1 MTVTATMM
9 RMPQTEA
16 DAVGKAMPR
25 ATETSLLDAESRLAG
40 AIRWG
45 NVEVLREM
53 VAPEYQGY
61 DVAGRAQ
68 NRTSLLSAFGNG
80 KLSIMGVRL
89 SGLRAKVIDDVGL
102 VTGVREVS
110 WRVNF
115 RRVDLRLRFL
125 DVFTWGSG
133 GWRLL
138 TSQDTRL
145 PA

>member
-1 MTVTATMM
+1 
-9 RMPQTEA
+9 
-16 DAVGKAMPR
+16 
-25 ATETSLLDAESRLAG
+25 
-40 AIRWG
+40 
-45 NVEVLREM
+45 M